1 MCLCHSVRCESSPAL
16 PRLEGELSSALMPGM
31 FSVKS
36 LLSRAGESES
46 WFSLMFNTSSLEHK
60 ASGQPCG
67 LLEPVPFLTLAP
79 IFFPLPCVPWGGTWC
94 LVPPSQPFLL
104 GSSFSELVAYWTL
117 FRRSDVV
124 TCGCVSLFRRAAFAV
139 LCTSVSKQTC
149 VWSQHINRICFQF

>member
-16 PRLEGELSSALMPGM
+16 PRLEGELSSADAGDV
-31 FSVKS
+31 FSQESALQGRRIWILVFSDVQHFFTRAQS
-36 LLSRAGESES
+36 LRTTLWFAGACSFPDS
-46 WFSLMFNTSSLEHK
+46 CSH
-60 ASGQPCG
+60 
-67 LLEPVPFLTLAP
+67 
-79 IFFPLPCVPWGGTWC
+79 FFPLLCVPWGRTWC

-117 FRRSDVV
+117 FRRSDVA

-149 VWSQHINRICFQF
+149 VWSQHIKRICFQF